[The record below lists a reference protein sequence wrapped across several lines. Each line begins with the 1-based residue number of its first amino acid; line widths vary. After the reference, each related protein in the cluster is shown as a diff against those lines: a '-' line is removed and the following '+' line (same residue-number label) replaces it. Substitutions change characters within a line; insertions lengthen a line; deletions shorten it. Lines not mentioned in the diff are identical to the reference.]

1 MTTAQNL
8 VYSKAAAARILN
20 IDPPLLIKNLE
31 IWQNIILVRICD
43 RRAKFISKKDFCQHF
58 ADWRRVRGKNLE
70 VTPYLYNKEV
80 FTVRNPY
87 KDTHYRVAVRPQELV
102 CNCDDWANQ
111 KELLGKACCKH
122 CYSVLN
128 HLNYSSLKEYIEK
141 YKELVTA

>member
-20 IDPPLLIKNLE
+20 IDPLLIKNLE

-43 RRAKFISKKDFCQHF
+43 RRAKFISKKDFRQHF
-58 ADWRRVRGKNLE
+58 ADWRRARSKNLE
-70 VTPYLYNKEV
+70 VKPHLFRKEV
-80 FTVRNPY
+80 FTVHNPY
-87 KDTHYRVAVRPQELV
+87 KDTRYQVTVRPKELV

-111 KELLGKACCKH
+111 KEMLGKACCKH

-141 YKELVTA
+141 SRELVTA